1 MDVNLQD
8 VDIDQCSTSG
18 WFAGTHRCNLTSME
32 VSRRVSAHS
41 VEHRL
46 PTMQQ
51 KLFLHL
57 SVRFNHAAM
66 TKIGR
71 PAQVAVGVC
80 ASIVFLPKKKK
91 VLKSEML
98 L

>member
-32 VSRRVSAHS
+32 VSRRLSAHS
-41 VEHRL
+41 VEDRL

-71 PAQVAVGVC
+71 PAQVAVGAR
-80 ASIVFLPKKKK
+80 ASIVFLPKKE
-91 VLKSEML
+91 VSEI
-98 L
+98 